1 MRKPARLKTWKP
13 VRRYEFKSFQMSL
26 WNKESTSTSKF
37 DEVITRAAWFCGFC
51 SLLDNVLPQLP
62 HTRLP

>member
-1 MRKPARLKTWKP
+1 MREPARLKTWKP
-13 VRRYEFKSFQMSL
+13 VRRYEFKSFQMSW

-37 DEVITRAAWFCGFC
+37 DEVIRAACFCGFY

-62 HTRLP
+62 HTRLQ

>member
-1 MRKPARLKTWKP
+1 MREPARLKTWKP

-26 WNKESTSTSKF
+26 WNKESTSTSIF
-37 DEVITRAAWFCGFC
+37 DEVIRAACFCGFC

-62 HTRLP
+62 HTRLQ